1 MSSAKKKGIL
11 IAAIILGLLAITA
24 FTNKKVVT
32 SFIRSA
38 TQKNQSK
45 SDMVVKELPWEETE
59 TGNAGMISYLSK
71 VYDKINTPH
80 CRFMNATI
88 ADAMLKK
95 PVPEGDNEKFLY
107 YFELVAQLINCGR
120 MDDALRYIDKMEEEI
135 DMESID
141 KKLAAKWYPAKGI
154 AYLRYGEVQNCIANH
169 NSESC
174 IFPLSAGGQHQQQYG
189 ASIAVTAYEKA
200 LRLNP
205 QDLASL
211 WLLNIAHMQLGTYPE
226 GIASEWQIPPVA
238 LQSEYDTPAFRNIAS
253 LLGVDYADMCGGVI
267 MDDFN
272 NDGLIDIFQCGW
284 GLKEEVHYMENLGNG
299 QFQNKTSH
307 AGLSNYPGGLMI
319 NQTDYNNDGNLDIFI
334 LRGAWYGAIGIIPNS
349 LLRNNGDGTFTDVT
363 RETGLFSCHPTQT
376 ATWADFN
383 NDGWLDLFIG
393 NEASRK
399 GGDASNNCELF
410 LNNKGVFKEVAASAG
425 AAINSFVKGVSTGDY
440 DNDGDPDI
448 YVSANGFNNYL
459 LRNDTKRGAMQLVF
473 TDVTEFAGVTGP
485 KKSFPCVF
493 FDYNNDG
500 WLDILNFSY
509 SADVADADIP
519 AEYLGLP
526 RKGNMTALYIN
537 NGDGTFSNQAQKLGL
552 DKTFL
557 VMGCNIGDFDMDG
570 WMDFYVGT
578 GKPSLR
584 SIIPNRMFRN
594 NAGNGFQE
602 VTSSARVGHLQKG
615 HSISF
620 ADLNNDGYPEIF
632 AQMGGAYE
640 ADGFQDALYE
650 NPATWNN
657 HWVSIDFIGVQTN
670 KKGIGVRVEVVA
682 EVSGKEVS
690 YFDWV
695 QSGASFG
702 ANSLRLE
709 VGLGKADRIVEVN
722 IYWPGSNRHVKLTDV
737 PMDEHIAVTEGQS
750 GWKLLDLPVFEF
762 PEGEGMHHHHL

>member
-1 MSSAKKKGIL
+1 M
-11 IAAIILGLLAITA
+11 
-24 FTNKKVVT
+24 
-32 SFIRSA
+32 
-38 TQKNQSK
+38 
-45 SDMVVKELPWEETE
+45 
-59 TGNAGMISYLSK
+59 
-71 VYDKINTPH
+71 
-80 CRFMNATI
+80 
-88 ADAMLKK
+88 
-95 PVPEGDNEKFLY
+95 
-107 YFELVAQLINCGR
+107 
-120 MDDALRYIDKMEEEI
+120 
-135 DMESID
+135 
-141 KKLAAKWYPAKGI
+141 
-154 AYLRYGEVQNCIANH
+154 
-169 NSESC
+169 
-174 IFPLSAGGQHQQQYG
+174 
-189 ASIAVTAYEKA
+189 
-200 LRLNP
+200 
-205 QDLASL
+205 
-211 WLLNIAHMQLGTYPE
+211 
-226 GIASEWQIPPVA
+226 
-238 LQSEYDTPAFRNIAS
+238 
-253 LLGVDYADMCGGVI
+253 
-267 MDDFN
+267 
-272 NDGLIDIFQCGW
+272 
-284 GLKEEVHYMENLGNG
+284 
-299 QFQNKTSH
+299 
-307 AGLSNYPGGLMI
+307 
-319 NQTDYNNDGNLDIFI
+319 
-334 LRGAWYGAIGIIPNS
+334 
-349 LLRNNGDGTFTDVT
+349 
-363 RETGLFSCHPTQT
+363 
-376 ATWADFN
+376 
-383 NDGWLDLFIG
+383 
-393 NEASRK
+393 
-399 GGDASNNCELF
+399 
-410 LNNKGVFKEVAASAG
+410 
-425 AAINSFVKGVSTGDY
+425 
-440 DNDGDPDI
+440 
-448 YVSANGFNNYL
+448 
-459 LRNDTKRGAMQLVF
+459 
-473 TDVTEFAGVTGP
+473 
-485 KKSFPCVF
+485 
-493 FDYNNDG
+493 
-500 WLDILNFSY
+500 
-509 SADVADADIP
+509 ADADIP